1 MRVSSIPANS
11 VTIKVL
17 CMVFALI
24 SDINIK
30 LNKISIIGFYLN
42 WFSLHMMRWYCI
54 RASLK
59 QLENNSNYT
68 SRILLFL
75 CLASQY
81 PPCLSQSASWHRWPQ
96 YRALMQPQHFSSFSL
111 VWQFQQI
118 LPTVTVSA
126 AAVAPCLASSS
137 SWLLEDA

>member
-1 MRVSSIPANS
+1 MKVSSMPANS

-81 PPCLSQSASWHRWPQ
+81 PPCLPVRLLAPL
-96 YRALMQPQHFSSFSL
+96 A
-111 VWQFQQI
+111 
-118 LPTVTVSA
+118 TVPRPHA
-126 AAVAPCLASSS
+126 AAALQQLLLGVAVPADSANSDGIRCCCGSVYACD
-137 SWLLEDA
+137 LLLFLFN